1 MAVLSK
7 NTMFDPVLVSDL
19 ITKVQGKSSLAAL
32 SAQVPIPFN
41 GMKQFTF
48 NMDNEIDI
56 VAENG
61 KKSAGGLTVQPV
73 TVIPVKFEYGA
84 RISDEYWMAS
94 EEEKLDI
101 LQAFNDGF
109 AKKVARGLDLAA
121 FHGVN
126 PRTGNA
132 SAVIGTNHFDSKVT
146 TTVTYAAAKA
156 DENLESAITAVQGA
170 NGEVTGLALA
180 TSFASALGQIKEN
193 GVTQYPEFRFGGR
206 PSDFHGLSCDVNN
219 TIYDMSGEKDYAI
232 VGAFLNGFKW
242 GFAKEI
248 PVEIIPYGDPDNTG
262 LDLKGSNQ
270 IYIRA
275 EVYLGWGILLPS
287 SFARIVAAASTPSG
301 GG

>member
-48 NMDNEIDI
+48 NMDSEIDI

-126 PRTGNA
+126 T
-132 SAVIGTNHFDSKVT
+132 
-146 TTVTYAAAKA
+146 
-156 DENLESAITAVQGA
+156 
-170 NGEVTGLALA
+170 
-180 TSFASALGQIKEN
+180 
-193 GVTQYPEFRFGGR
+193 
-206 PSDFHGLSCDVNN
+206 
-219 TIYDMSGEKDYAI
+219 
-232 VGAFLNGFKW
+232 
-242 GFAKEI
+242 
-248 PVEIIPYGDPDNTG
+248 
-262 LDLKGSNQ
+262 
-270 IYIRA
+270 
-275 EVYLGWGILLPS
+275 
-287 SFARIVAAASTPSG
+287 
-301 GG
+301 